1 MRMPIRAGNAYQRR
15 EEMPQG
21 VSAFHIMDMVEVD
34 WNNAAPSARI
44 DGATAWY
51 MVSGSR
57 AGSMGAVETVP
68 FSTREAALAFAADFG
83 GEVAAFG
90 GIPMEAVLAFH

>member
-1 MRMPIRAGNAYQRR
+1 
-15 EEMPQG
+15 
-21 VSAFHIMDMVEVD
+21 MDLAEVD

-51 MVSGSR
+51 MIG
-57 AGSMGAVETVP
+57 GSMGTVETVP

-83 GEVAAFG
+83 SEVAAYG

>member
-1 MRMPIRAGNAYQRR
+1 
-15 EEMPQG
+15 
-21 VSAFHIMDMVEVD
+21 MDLAEVD

-51 MVSGSR
+51 MVG
-57 AGSMGAVETVP
+57 GSMGTVETVP

-83 GEVAAFG
+83 GEGVAPYD